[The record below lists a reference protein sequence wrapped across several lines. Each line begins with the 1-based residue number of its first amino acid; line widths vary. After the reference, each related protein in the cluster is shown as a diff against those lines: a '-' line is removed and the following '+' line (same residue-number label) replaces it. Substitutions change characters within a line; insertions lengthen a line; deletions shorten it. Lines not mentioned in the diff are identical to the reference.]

1 MNYTSASSG
10 YHYKSH
16 CWSCH
21 GEIDSEINVQCP
33 VCRWYIC
40 NECFSCAEGCQ
51 GHNNETAVYSAILEE
66 RYKLKP
72 TPSNIEGYSNLRNL
86 NLSDSDIHKIAQ
98 DSNNGNSLPDIS
110 EAERY
115 IAETL
120 IFDDQINQVRKINEK
135 LKYVVS
141 IDLLEHTFIQEPG
154 RFELEEIAKIE
165 YYIQE
170 ASGLIESVNAVP
182 LLKKVAELAINEKFE
197 HYKIPNLKRINAM
210 SNEEREKLQADLKRI
225 AQIQNIIR
233 DLNTQLAM
241 IKKENNSLSYQIIKA
256 DYFLI
261 NPDNLTRYIVQ
272 RSKIIELYNKYKD
285 YVNAINKKL
294 EPFIENSVNFNY
306 RCKPAAYYL
315 EKGGKALQD
324 YNEHT
329 NMLMKVENQIRA
341 INRIIYNRYPKQ
353 RKLLLQAH
361 EFIIN
366 GQIDQ
371 DLINQYVDKHKKYA
385 WTHDN

>member
-10 YHYKSH
+10 YHYRSH

-21 GEIDSEINVQCP
+21 NEIDSEINVQCP

-40 NECFSCAEGCQ
+40 NRCFSCAKDCQ

-72 TPSNIEGYSNLRNL
+72 TPSNIERYSSLRNL
-86 NLSDSDIHKIAQ
+86 NLSDSDILKIAQ

-120 IFDDQINQVRKINEK
+120 IFYNQINQVREINEK
-135 LKYVVS
+135 LKYFVC

-154 RFELEEIAKIE
+154 RFGLEEIVKIE

-170 ASGLIESVNAVP
+170 ASRLLESANAVP
-182 LLKKVAELAINEKFE
+182 LLKTVAELARNEKFE
-197 HYKIPNLKRINAM
+197 HYKIPNLKRINTM
-210 SNEEREKLQADLKRI
+210 SNEEREKLQANLKRI
-225 AQIQNIIR
+225 AQIQNIIK

-261 NPDNLTRYIVQ
+261 NPDNLRGYIVQ
-272 RSKIIELYNKYKD
+272 RSKIIDLYNKYKD
-285 YVNAINKKL
+285 YVNTINKKL

-306 RCKPAAYYL
+306 QCKPAAYYL
-315 EKGGKALQD
+315 EKGGKALQA
-324 YNEHT
+324 YNEYA

-341 INRIIYNRYPKQ
+341 INRIMHNRYPAQ
-353 RKLLLQAH
+353 RILLLQAH
-361 EFIIN
+361 AFIIN

-371 DLINQYVDKHKKYA
+371 DRINQYVDKHKKYA